1 MEPETVDQAGSRPTS
16 RPSRVSKA
24 AERSCAV
31 CHRRKVRCDKKMP
44 CSTCTR
50 TGVLCCYPPEDHQVL
65 RHPRSSIADITSRLA
80 QLERTVMA
88 LSGSSSAK
96 ESIERLP
103 RESGRNPTGTTTKN
117 ERRPPDDEMLVPS
130 GDSTHYISDVLLSRV
145 LEEVRFRV
153 PLVNTAVPLA
163 LKIFDDHRNKR
174 FGLCSTLLRNGF
186 GVRPLRYSISS
197 P

>member
-50 TGVLCCYPPEDHQVL
+50 TGVLCCYPPVDHQVL
-65 RHPRSSIADITSRLA
+65 RHPRSSIADFTS
-80 QLERTVMA
+80 QQTQQKKTKKTHTNNT
-88 LSGSSSAK
+88 SAK

-103 RESGRNPTGTTTKN
+103 REAGRNPTGT
-117 ERRPPDDEMLVPS
+117 
-130 GDSTHYISDVLLSRV
+130 
-145 LEEVRFRV
+145 
-153 PLVNTAVPLA
+153 
-163 LKIFDDHRNKR
+163 
-174 FGLCSTLLRNGF
+174 
-186 GVRPLRYSISS
+186 
-197 P
+197 